1 MASGEPTGQLRRPAS
16 VTETPGA
23 GAVPATAPGEL
34 ELTAD
39 QAVTQLYI
47 NHYRS
52 LVRLANLAYPL

>member
-1 MASGEPTGQLRRPAS
+1 MLALFRRRHR
-16 VTETPGA
+16 G
-23 GAVPATAPGEL
+23 L